1 MKKNSKKTVS
11 TKKVVKKTKTKPS
24 LSQKKEKKVVKT
36 SKKNISTLKN
46 KKNVKKSSSKKVVAK
61 KSIKKSASKKIPS
74 KKVVVKDKKTKTPK
88 DSNGKFIDMRSLST
102 KEKVEEKKRREI
114 KNAKDKKE
122 RQKRI
127 DKNKAKLAR
136 DKKKGGKPKT
146 SRMAKS
152 QEGLLEKENE
162 IIRKGK
168 ERGFI
173 TYDDIIKIFPDL
185 ERDISY
191 LDELYEKLSAAGVD
205 VLDGSNLLDMDE
217 DLNKLG
223 SDESGRDSIQIYLK
237 EIGQYPLLTSEEE
250 RELAKRIEMGDEEA
264 KNILM
269 RSNLRLVVTFAK
281 KYVGRSPNLTL
292 LDLIQEGNLGLYKAV
307 EKYDFSKGYK
317 FSTYACW
324 WIRQGITRALADQ
337 SRTIR
342 IPVHMVE
349 TIAKYKQVL
358 RRLSQDLGREP
369 LSEEIADEMGVDV
382 EKIHVIENIDQ
393 ETLSLEKPTGDDD
406 DKSSLGE
413 FVSDDKILSP
423 DQEASRRILADQINE
438 ILMDL
443 SEKERKIVEMRNGL
457 GVYNGVMHT
466 LEEVGEEF
474 QVTRERIRQIE
485 AKVHEKIRE
494 HEKSYRLKN
503 F

>member
-1 MKKNSKKTVS
+1 MKKATKKKKLIKGKKNS
-11 TKKVVKKTKTKPS
+11 VVKKSARPS
-24 LSQKKEKKVVKT
+24 
-36 SKKNISTLKN
+36 
-46 KKNVKKSSSKKVVAK
+46 
-61 KSIKKSASKKIPS
+61 KKSAPKVKKPIKKAA
-74 KKVVVKDKKTKTPK
+74 KKVAGKKFVSKTNKK
-88 DSNGKFIDMRSLST
+88 DSAVKKFVNLKALSV
-102 KEKVEEKKRREI
+102 KEKAEEKRRREI

-127 DKNKAKLAR
+127 EQNKAKIEKE
-136 DKKKGGKPKT
+136 KKKIQKAKPVKLN
-146 SRMAKS
+146 KS
-152 QEGLLEKENE
+152 ALDRLEKENE
-162 IIRKGK
+162 IIAKGK

-185 ERDISY
+185 EKDITY

-205 VLDGSNLLDMDE
+205 ILDGSNLLDMDE
-217 DLNKLG
+217 DLSKLG
-223 SDESGRDSIQIYLK
+223 GDEANHDSIQIYLK
-237 EIGQYPLLTSEEE
+237 EIGQYPLLSSEEE
-250 RELAKRIEMGDEEA
+250 KELAKRIEMGDEEA
-264 KNILM
+264 KNILAKA
-269 RSNLRLVVTFAK
+269 NLRLVVTFAK

-292 LDLIQEGNLGLYKAV
+292 LDLIQEGNLGLFKAV

-369 LSEEIADEMGVDV
+369 LAEEIADEMGVDV

-457 GVYNGVMHT
+457 GIYNGVMHT

-485 AKVHEKIRE
+485 AKVHEKIRD
-494 HEKSYRLKN
+494 HEKAYRLKN

>member
-1 MKKNSKKTVS
+1 MKKNSKKTAS

-24 LSQKKEKKVVKT
+24 LSQKKEKKVAKT

-46 KKNVKKSSSKKVVAK
+46 KKNVKKSASKKVVAK

-191 LDELYEKLSAAGVD
+191 LDELYEKLSTAGVD

>member
-1 MKKNSKKTVS
+1 MAKS
-11 TKKVVKKTKTKPS
+11 TKKTKKT
-24 LSQKKEKKVVKT
+24 KEKKVKKSL
-36 SKKNISTLKN
+36 SKINKN
-46 KKNVKKSSSKKVVAK
+46 KKVTKKTAQKKISKVSSSKKK
-61 KSIKKSASKKIPS
+61 KTKLVKKVSKKIL
-74 KKVVVKDKKTKTPK
+74 KKDKA
-88 DSNGKFIDMRSLST
+88 SKFVNLKALT
-102 KEKVEEKKRREI
+102 LKEKAAEKKRREI

-127 DKNKAKLAR
+127 DKNKAKLER
-136 DKKKGGKPKT
+136 DNKKAHKTKSLKLSKTEILRLGK
-146 SRMAKS
+146 
-152 QEGLLEKENE
+152 EDE

-185 ERDISY
+185 ETDITY
-191 LDELYEKLSAAGVD
+191 LDELYEKLSIAGVD
-205 VLDGSNLLDMDE
+205 ILDGSNLLDMDE
-217 DLNKLG
+217 DLAKL
-223 SDESGRDSIQIYLK
+223 SKDDINHDSIQIYLK
-237 EIGQYPLLTSEEE
+237 EIGQYPLLSSDEE
-250 RELAKRIEMGDEEA
+250 RELAKRIEMGDSEA
-264 KNILM
+264 KNILAKA
-269 RSNLRLVVTFAK
+269 NLRLVVTFAK

-292 LDLIQEGNLGLYKAV
+292 LDLIQEGNLGLFKAV

-349 TIAKYKQVL
+349 TIAKYKQVV

-369 LSEEIADEMGVDV
+369 LAEEIADEMDVDV

-457 GVYNGVMHT
+457 GQYNGVMHT

-485 AKVHEKIRE
+485 AKVHEKIRD
-494 HEKSYRLKN
+494 HEKAYRLKN

>member
-1 MKKNSKKTVS
+1 MKKSIKKTKLPSKDLNKKKANSNTKKNNLKKDTSKTVKKVVAKKTIVKKVVKKITKKVIVKPTKKT
-11 TKKVVKKTKTKPS
+11 TKKVVKKTS
-24 LSQKKEKKVVKT
+24 
-36 SKKNISTLKN
+36 
-46 KKNVKKSSSKKVVAK
+46 
-61 KSIKKSASKKIPS
+61 
-74 KKVVVKDKKTKTPK
+74 
-88 DSNGKFIDMRSLST
+88 
-102 KEKVEEKKRREI
+102 KEKVEKSVNFINLKALTEKEKVIEKKRREV

-127 DKNKAKLAR
+127 EQNKVILAKET
-136 DKKKGGKPKT
+136 KKKIVKEKVKT
-146 SRMAKS
+146 KS
-152 QEGLLEKENE
+152 TLERDEKELE
-162 IIRKGK
+162 LIKRAK

-173 TYDDIIKIFPDL
+173 TYDDIIKVFPNI
-185 ERDISY
+185 ETDILF
-191 LDELYEKLSAAGVD
+191 LDELYEKISAAGVD
-205 VLDGSNLLDMDE
+205 ILDGSNLLDMDE
-217 DLNKLG
+217 DINKL
-223 SDESGRDSIQIYLK
+223 SKEDSNHDSIQIYLK
-237 EIGQYPLLTSEEE
+237 EIGQYPLLSSEEE
-250 RELAKRIEMGDEEA
+250 KELAKRIEMGDEEA
-264 KNILM
+264 KNILAKA
-269 RSNLRLVVTFAK
+269 NLRLVVTFAK

-292 LDLIQEGNLGLYKAV
+292 LDLIQEGNLGLFKAV

-349 TIAKYKQVL
+349 TIAKYKQVV

-369 LSEEIADEMGVDV
+369 LAEEIADEMGIDV

-393 ETLSLEKPTGDDD
+393 ETLSLEKPMGDDD

-457 GVYNGVMHT
+457 GIYSGVMHT

-485 AKVHEKIRE
+485 AKVHEKIRD
-494 HEKSYRLKN
+494 HEKAYRLKN